1 VKSIRPPNIIR
12 ETNSSDFTAILRR
25 IWETIPTVLVAAFVD
40 KEGECVDYVSSL
52 EPFEAKVN
60 AAEISSVLG
69 ALLDSKDTLGLGE
82 PHTLEVTGE
91 LRELWARRIDDNYA
105 LVTVV
110 FSGGDR
116 LHLKKAMARA
126 VREFRYEAGTAP
138 PHWEPP
144 ADLIQVETRAAT
156 GWQYAPTAF
165 YEEGI
170 WIAVKDVLGR
180 WVEPAQ
186 YSERDKVCFRI
197 RTEQG
202 VELTL
207 VHDPEADQWISR
219 L

>member
-12 ETNSSDFTAILRR
+12 ENHSSDFTAILRR

-40 KEGECVDYVSSL
+40 AEGECVDYVSSL
-52 EPFEAKVN
+52 DPYEAKVN
-60 AAEISSVLG
+60 AADISSVMG
-69 ALLDSKDTLGLGE
+69 ALLDSKGKLGMGE
-82 PHTLEVTGE
+82 PHTLEVSGDE
-91 LRELWARRIDDNYA
+91 RELWARRIDDTYA

-110 FSGGDR
+110 FAGGDR

-126 VREFRYEAGTAP
+126 VREFRYEAGTSP
-138 PHWEPP
+138 PDWEPP
-144 ADLIQVETRAAT
+144 ADLIQVETRPAT
-156 GWQYAPTAF
+156 GWQYAPSAF

-170 WIAVKDVLGR
+170 WFAVTDVLGR
-180 WVEPAQ
+180 WVEPGQ
-186 YSERDKVCFRI
+186 YSEQEKTCFRI

-207 VHDPEADQWISR
+207 VYDPEADQWISR